1 MKNQEKIDKDLFRNS
16 LETKLIVDS
25 LRQKSYS
32 SAKLLPYEQ
41 DSNNK
46 LRTRG
51 LSFAKLPAKIK
62 Y

>member
-1 MKNQEKIDKDLFRNS
+1 MFRNS
-16 LETKLIVDS
+16 LGTKLIIDT
-25 LRQKSYS
+25 LRQQSYS
-32 SAKLLPYEQ
+32 SAKLMPYVEQ

-51 LSFAKLPAKIK
+51 LSFAKLPPKIK